1 MILCGSFEDWEEE
14 DSVCVKTNNGSQREG
29 SQDNEKN
36 SQKSPLL
43 RGVGKRGG
51 GDSPTLD
58 FDGGMDLGLIVLM

>member
-1 MILCGSFEDWEEE
+1 M
-14 DSVCVKTNNGSQREG
+14 KTNNGSQREG